1 MSVLRNL
8 ESKLAGL
15 VEGTFGRV
23 FRTEVRPEELARRL
37 AREMDEHRTVSL
49 SRTYAP
55 HEYVVHLSP
64 RDRENYAGIEAQV
77 ADELSGYL
85 LEHARAERLALVA
98 TPVIAFRTDERLG
111 LGEFGIEARLV
122 QVREEPPAPAPA
134 PPPAP
139 SRPRVAEPSGETMV
153 TSGAERARE
162 QRDEARA
169 ARRSR
174 AILAAEGKRF
184 AIGPTGAVIGRSR
197 ECDVVLADSNVS
209 RRHARIVF
217 GEDGA
222 WTVEDLGSTNGV
234 HVNGARVPA
243 ASPTPLRSGDRLDIG
258 TVSARFE
265 VD

>member
-23 FRTEVRPEELARRL
+23 FRAEVRPEELARRL
-37 AREMDEHRTVSL
+37 GREMDEHRTVSL

-64 RDRENYAGIEAQV
+64 ADRERFAGIEREVTQ
-77 ADELSGYL
+77 ELSAYL

-98 TPVIAFRTDERLG
+98 TPVIELRTDERLG
-111 LGEFGIEARLV
+111 LGEFGIETRHA
-122 QVREEPPAPAPA
+122 QVADAPPKPEPPRS

-139 SRPRVAEPSGETMV
+139 SHTMIV
-153 TSGAERARE
+153 SESERSQERL
-162 QRDEARA
+162 DEARA
-169 ARRSR
+169 VRRGR

-184 AIGPTGAVIGRSR
+184 VIGPSGATIGRSR
-197 ECDVVLADSNVS
+197 ECDVVLGDSNVS
-209 RRHARIVF
+209 RRHARIAF
-217 GEDGA
+217 GEDGE

-234 HVNGARVPA
+234 QINGARAKGRTV
-243 ASPTPLRSGDRLDIG
+243 LRSGDRLDVG

-265 VD
+265 VE

>member
-23 FRTEVRPEELARRL
+23 FRAEVRPEELARRL

-55 HEYVVHLSP
+55 HEYVVYLSP
-64 RDRENYAGIEAQV
+64 DDRHRFAGIEQEVAQ
-77 ADELSGYL
+77 DLSGYL

-98 TPVIAFRTDERLG
+98 TPVITLRTDERLG
-111 LGEFGIEARLV
+111 LGEFGIETVAAPVADAPRDAAP
-122 QVREEPPAPAPA
+122 EPAPH
-134 PPPAP
+134 
-139 SRPRVAEPSGETMV
+139 TMIV
-153 TSGAERARE
+153 SESERAQER
-162 QRDEARA
+162 RA
-169 ARRSR
+169 VAGRGR

-184 AIGPTGAVIGRSR
+184 AIGPGGATLGRSR
-197 ECDVVLADSNVS
+197 ECDVVLGDSNVS
-209 RRHARIVF
+209 RRHARIAL
-217 GEDGA
+217 GADGG

-234 HVNGARVPA
+234 QVNGVRAHGPA
-243 ASPTPLRSGDRLDIG
+243 PLRSGDRLDLG

-265 VD
+265 VE

>member
-23 FRTEVRPEELARRL
+23 FRAEARPEELARRL

-55 HEYVVHLSP
+55 YEYVVYLSP
-64 RDRENYAGIEAQV
+64 EDHERFAPIEREVTQ
-77 ADELSGYL
+77 ELSAYL

-98 TPVIAFRTDERLG
+98 SPVIELQIDERLG
-111 LGEFGIEARLV
+111 LGEFGIEARHAHV
-122 QVREEPPAPAPA
+122 APEEPAPVAQAPAPH
-134 PPPAP
+134 
-139 SRPRVAEPSGETMV
+139 TMIV
-153 TSGAERARE
+153 SSAERSQERLDDA
-162 QRDEARA
+162 A
-169 ARRSR
+169 ARRGR

-184 AIGPTGAVIGRSR
+184 VIGPSGATIGRSR
-197 ECDVVLADSNVS
+197 ECDIVLADSNVS
-209 RRHARIVF
+209 RKHARIAV
-217 GEDGA
+217 GPSGD

-234 HVNGARVPA
+234 QVNGARA
-243 ASPTPLRSGDRLDIG
+243 AGPVVLRSGDRLDLG

-265 VD
+265 VE

>member
-1 MSVLRNL
+1 MDGRSRPGIPDAGRETMSVLRNL
-8 ESKLAGL
+8 EHKLAGL

-64 RDRENYAGIEAQV
+64 QDRERYAGIEPQV
-77 ADELSGYL
+77 AEELAGYL
-85 LEHARAERLALVA
+85 LEHARAERLALAA
-98 TPVIAFRTDERLG
+98 TPVIGFATDERLG
-111 LGEFGIEARLV
+111 LGEFGIETRAAPAPPEP
-122 QVREEPPAPAPA
+122 REAPPAPPPPAERPRAAPAPA
-134 PPPAP
+134 PP
-139 SRPRVAEPSGETMV
+139 
-153 TSGAERARE
+153 
-162 QRDEARA
+162 
-169 ARRSR
+169 RRR

-184 AIGPTGAVIGRSR
+184 AVGPAGAVVGRSR

-209 RRHARIVF
+209 RRHARIALAA
-217 GEDGA
+217 DGT

-234 HVNGARVPA
+234 HVNGARIAGGAPA
-243 ASPTPLRSGDRLDIG
+243 PLQPGDRLDIG

-265 VD
+265 AG

>member
-23 FRTEVRPEELARRL
+23 FRAEVRPEELARRL
-37 AREMDEHRTVSL
+37 GREMDEHRTVSL

-64 RDRENYAGIEAQV
+64 QDRERFAGIEREVTQ
-77 ADELSGYL
+77 ELSAYL

-98 TPVIAFRTDERLG
+98 TPVIELRTDERLG
-111 LGEFGIEARLV
+111 LGEFGIETRHA
-122 QVREEPPAPAPA
+122 QVADAPPEPAPAPVPA
-134 PPPAP
+134 PAP
-139 SRPRVAEPSGETMV
+139 SHTMIV
-153 TSGAERARE
+153 SESERSRE
-162 QRDEARA
+162 RLDEARA
-169 ARRSR
+169 VRRGR

-184 AIGPTGAVIGRSR
+184 AIGPSGATIGRSR
-197 ECDVVLADSNVS
+197 ECDVVLGDSNVS
-209 RRHARIVF
+209 RRHARIDL

-234 HVNGARVPA
+234 QVNGARV
-243 ASPTPLRSGDRLDIG
+243 STRTVLRSGDRLDVG

-265 VD
+265 VE

>member
-23 FRTEVRPEELARRL
+23 FRAEVRPEELARRL

-55 HEYVVHLSP
+55 HEYVVYLSSA
-64 RDRENYAGIEAQV
+64 DRERFAGIEQEV
-77 ADELSGYL
+77 TQELSAYL

-98 TPVIAFRTDERLG
+98 SPVIELRTDERLG
-111 LGEFGIEARLV
+111 LGEFGIETRYANV
-122 QVREEPPAPAPA
+122 APDAPPAAIPDPAPH
-134 PPPAP
+134 
-139 SRPRVAEPSGETMV
+139 TMV
-153 TSGAERARE
+153 ASHAERSQERLQDARS
-162 QRDEARA
+162 AR
-169 ARRSR
+169 SGR

-184 AIGPTGAVIGRSR
+184 VIGPTGATIGRSR
-197 ECDVVLADSNVS
+197 ECDVVLGDSNVS
-209 RRHARIVF
+209 RQHARIVF
-217 GEDGA
+217 GPEGE

-234 HVNGARVPA
+234 QINGARAHGATV
-243 ASPTPLRSGDRLDIG
+243 LRPGDRLDLG

-265 VD
+265 VE

>member
-23 FRTEVRPEELARRL
+23 FRAEVRPEELARRL
-37 AREMDEHRTVSL
+37 GREMDEHRTVSL

-64 RDRENYAGIEAQV
+64 QDRERFAGIEREVTQ
-77 ADELSGYL
+77 ELSAYL

-98 TPVIAFRTDERLG
+98 TPVIELRTDERLG
-111 LGEFGIEARLV
+111 LGEFGIETRHAQVADPPPAPPEPAR
-122 QVREEPPAPAPA
+122 PPAPAP
-134 PPPAP
+134 
-139 SRPRVAEPSGETMV
+139 SHTMIV
-153 TSGAERARE
+153 SESERSQERL
-162 QRDEARA
+162 DEARSA
-169 ARRSR
+169 VRRGR

-184 AIGPTGAVIGRSR
+184 AIGPSGATIGRSR
-197 ECDVVLADSNVS
+197 ECDVVLGDSNVS
-209 RRHARIVF
+209 RRHARIAL

-234 HVNGARVPA
+234 QINGARATTRTV
-243 ASPTPLRSGDRLDIG
+243 LRSGDRLDLG

-265 VD
+265 VE

>member
-55 HEYVVHLSP
+55 YEYVVYLSP
-64 RDRENYAGIEAQV
+64 ADRERFAAIEHEVTQ
-77 ADELSGYL
+77 ELSAYL

-98 TPVIAFRTDERLG
+98 SPVIELRTDERLG
-111 LGEFGIEARLV
+111 LGEFGIETRFANV
-122 QVREEPPAPAPA
+122 APAAEAASPVAAPPAAAAPN
-134 PPPAP
+134 
-139 SRPRVAEPSGETMV
+139 TMV
-153 TSGAERARE
+153 VSSAERSRE
-162 QRDEARA
+162 RLDDASA
-169 ARRSR
+169 VRRGR

-184 AIGPTGAVIGRSR
+184 VIGPTGATIGRSR
-197 ECDVVLADSNVS
+197 ECDVVLGDSNVS
-209 RRHARIVF
+209 RQHARIAL
-217 GEDGA
+217 GPAGD

-234 HVNGARVPA
+234 LINGAR
-243 ASPTPLRSGDRLDIG
+243 ASGQAVLRSGDRLDIG

-265 VD
+265 VE

>member
-23 FRTEVRPEELARRL
+23 FRAEVRPEELARRL

-64 RDRENYAGIEAQV
+64 ADHERYAGIEREVTQ
-77 ADELSGYL
+77 ELSAYL

-98 TPVIAFRTDERLG
+98 TPVIELRTDERLG
-111 LGEFGIEARLV
+111 LGEFGIQTRHA
-122 QVREEPPAPAPA
+122 QIDSPSPPAPAPRE
-134 PPPAP
+134 PEPPAP
-139 SRPRVAEPSGETMV
+139 
-153 TSGAERARE
+153 
-162 QRDEARA
+162 
-169 ARRSR
+169 SR

-184 AIGPTGAVIGRSR
+184 AIGPSGATIGRSR
-197 ECDVVLADSNVS
+197 ECDVVLEDSNVS
-209 RRHARIVF
+209 RRHARIAL
-217 GEDGA
+217 GTDGQ

-234 HVNGARVPA
+234 QINGTRATGA
-243 ASPTPLRSGDRLDIG
+243 TALRSGDRLDVG

-265 VD
+265 VE

>member
-23 FRTEVRPEELARRL
+23 FRAEVRPEELARRL

-64 RDRENYAGIEAQV
+64 QDRERFAGIEREVTQ
-77 ADELSGYL
+77 ELSAYL

-98 TPVIAFRTDERLG
+98 TPVIELRTDERLG
-111 LGEFGIEARLV
+111 LGEFGIETRHA
-122 QVREEPPAPAPA
+122 QVAEAPPAPAPA
-134 PPPAP
+134 APAAPREPSPAP
-139 SRPRVAEPSGETMV
+139 GHTMIVSESERSR
-153 TSGAERARE
+153 ERLE
-162 QRDEARA
+162 EARA
-169 ARRSR
+169 VRRGR

-184 AIGPTGAVIGRSR
+184 VIGPSGATIGRSR
-197 ECDVVLADSNVS
+197 ECDVVLGDSNVS
-209 RRHARIVF
+209 RKHARIEL

-222 WTVEDLGSTNGV
+222 WSVEDLGSTNGV
-234 HVNGARVPA
+234 QVNGARVT
-243 ASPTPLRSGDRLDIG
+243 SRTVLRSGDRLDVG

-265 VD
+265 VE